1 MNTVDIV
8 ILLFIAVGGWHCWR
22 SGFTRSIWGLVAIC
36 AGVFAASQFWR
47 DLSPI
52 VEQLIDNPEIAKW
65 VSIVGIAAGVSMAI
79 DWLMVRVQWIL
90 EKGILGWINGL
101 IGALFGILASVILI
115 GGICI
120 MLTKHGSES
129 IQRTFQQSQLTPSTM
144 DFAHQFFD
152 FGKETLQ
159 QQVDK
164 IRQIPNQTPEP

>member
-1 MNTVDIV
+1 MNAVDIV
-8 ILLFIAVGGWHCWR
+8 ILLFIAAGGWHCWR

-47 DLSPI
+47 DLFPI
-52 VEQLIDNPEIAKW
+52 VERLIANPEIAKW
-65 VSIVGIAAGVSMAI
+65 VRIVGIAAGVSMAI
-79 DWLMVRVQWIL
+79 DWLLERVQGIL

-101 IGALFGILASVILI
+101 IGALFGILVSVILI

-120 MLTKHGSES
+120 MLTKHGNES
-129 IQRTFQQSQLTPSTM
+129 IQRTLQQSQLAPSTM
-144 DFAHQFFD
+144 DFAHQFFG

-164 IRQIPNQTPEP
+164 IRQIPNRTPEP